1 MTDHPLTVQ
10 GASGTLAQCVGH
22 PRDSFPASAEEHQ
35 GRLPRFPSTQRTSL
49 TAAATPRARKSPNKL
64 FEGFRGLG
72 KAQTSCLKVSEG
84 SERPKQVVSR
94 FPRAR
99 KGPNRL
105 FQGFRGLGKA
115 QTGCLKVSEG
125 SEAYTRKTSPTSAEA
140 RKPVPGK
147 LRRPPQRSR
156 GLGSLDPA
164 NFAGLRRGPE
174 GSEAC
179 TRKTSPASA
188 EASRARKPVP
198 GKLRRP
204 PQRPRGLG
212 SLYPSNFAGLRRG
225 PEGSEKGCMC
235 VKERLSIILLINKGS
250 KRKTHTRAAVFS
262 IAVSA

>member
-1 MTDHPLTVQ
+1 MLLDLTDHPLTVQ
-10 GASGTLAQCVGH
+10 RASGTLAQCVGH
-22 PRDSFPASAEEHQ
+22 PRDSFPASAEGRQ
-35 GRLPRFPSTQRTSL
+35 GRLPRFSSTQQTSPTA
-49 TAAATPRARKSPNKL
+49 TAAPRPRKSPNKL

-94 FPRAR
+94 FPRPR

-115 QTGCLKVSEG
+115 QTSCLKVS
-125 SEAYTRKTSPTSAEA
+125 
-140 RKPVPGK
+140 
-147 LRRPPQRSR
+147 
-156 GLGSLDPA
+156 
-164 NFAGLRRGPE
+164 E

-188 EASRARKPVP
+188 EARRAVP

-212 SLYPSNFAGLRRG
+212 SLYPENFAGLRRG
-225 PEGSEKGCMC
+225 PEGSEVCTHQTSPTSAEAPRARKRDVC
-235 VKERLSIILLINKGS
+235 V
-250 KRKTHTRAAVFS
+250 
-262 IAVSA
+262 

>member
-125 SEAYTRKTSPTSAEA
+125 SEA
-140 RKPVPGK
+140 
-147 LRRPPQRSR
+147 
-156 GLGSLDPA
+156 
-164 NFAGLRRGPE
+164 
-174 GSEAC
+174 C
-179 TRKTSPASA
+179 TRQTSLASA
-188 EASRARKPVP
+188 EARKPVP

-212 SLYPSNFAGLRRG
+212 SLYPENFASLRRGPEGSEVCTRKTSPASAEARKPVPEKLRRPPQRPRGLGSLYPANFAGLRRG
-225 PEGSEKGCMC
+225 PEGSEVCTRQTSSAFAEDPRARKRDVC
-235 VKERLSIILLINKGS
+235 V
-250 KRKTHTRAAVFS
+250 
-262 IAVSA
+262 

>member
-1 MTDHPLTVQ
+1 MCWAPEGQLSCL
-10 GASGTLAQCVGH
+10 GRRASGTLTPFSEH
-22 PRDSFPASAEEHQ
+22 PANFADSRSRSEASEKPKQ
-35 GRLPRFPSTQRTSL
+35 VVSRFPR
-49 TAAATPRARKSPNKL
+49 PRKGPNKL

-72 KAQTSCLKVSEG
+72 KAQTGCFKVSEA
-84 SERPKQVVSR
+84 SEKPKQVVSR

-99 KGPNRL
+99 KGSNRL
-105 FQGFRGLGKA
+105 FEGFRGLGSLYPENFA
-115 QTGCLKVSEG
+115 D
-125 SEAYTRKTSPTSAEA
+125 
-140 RKPVPGK
+140 
-147 LRRPPQRSR
+147 LRR
-156 GLGSLDPA
+156 
-164 NFAGLRRGPE
+164 

-250 KRKTHTRAAVFS
+250 KRKTHTRRLFVLFS
-262 IAVSA
+262 IAVST